1 MPRLQPYLRFL
12 RRLFANLPK
21 RAYLTVKA
29 HGLREALWRTLTF
42 PLRLTPIGARMGL
55 VTRVS
60 DVSAPARSWYAANGR
75 PVAVVI
81 PSYGPAKLALKAAR
95 SVKRT
100 TNARVIVADDGS
112 PADEVAR
119 LRASRHIDVVAS
131 GPNGGFA
138 VNCNRGLRE
147 ARPDEDVVLLN
158 SDIIA
163 FSGWLEVLQHA
174 AYEHDAGITGGKLLY
189 PDDTIQFAGAVRNPD
204 HPQWFDHRFRFR
216 PADHPASE
224 VLQPALAVTGAC
236 MYVKRETLDAI
247 GELDEE
253 YPMAYEDVDY
263 CLRAWESGRR
273 VVFAPAAELTHYES
287 KTRGFEQTTREI
299 ASQHHFWQT
308 WGDWFDRRETREPD
322 GGARIIY
329 VTQDLGV
336 GGGHRN
342 IFEHLNGLADRGHHP
357 EIWSL
362 AAAPPDWYDLRVPVR
377 LFADYAELRRTL
389 APLDAIKVATWW
401 ETAPH
406 VWEAS
411 LTRGVGV
418 YLVSDIET
426 SYYAD
431 KDVHGQVY
439 ATYRPELEYL
449 TISQWNHRTLLDY
462 VPSASIVTCGVDHS
476 RWHDLGLE
484 RAERS
489 ILALGRGNPLKNFPL
504 TRDAYMDLPDP
515 RPDLWLFGIEPEVA
529 AGMGDGVTYHRKP
542 SDAGVNELLNTC
554 TVFLQTS
561 RHEGFCLP
569 VLEAMAA
576 GAPVVCTDADGN
588 RDFCRDGVNCL
599 MPAANPRAVRG
610 ALEAVLG
617 DADLRER
624 LREGGRETAEAFA
637 LDRKLDELDAFY
649 RDVAERRASGAMPA
663 PTRRV
668 SVDVEPISPERRRR
682 FARR

>member
-1 MPRLQPYLRFL
+1 MSSLHSYLRFL
-12 RRLFANLPK
+12 RKLFANLPK
-21 RAYLTVKA
+21 RAFLTVKA

-42 PLRLTPIGARMGL
+42 PLRLTPLAPRMGL
-55 VTRVS
+55 VTRMN
-60 DVSAPARSWYAANGR
+60 DVSAPARAWYAAHGL

-81 PSYGPAKLALKAAR
+81 PSYGPAKLALRAAR

-112 PADEVAR
+112 APAELKR
-119 LRASRHIDVVAS
+119 LRASRHVDVVVA
-131 GPNGGFA
+131 GENAGFA
-138 VNCNRGLRE
+138 ANCNRGLRVT
-147 ARPDEDVVLLN
+147 RPDEDVVLLN
-158 SDIIA
+158 SDVIA
-163 FSGWLEVLQHA
+163 FGGWLEVLQHA
-174 AYEHDAGITGGKLLY
+174 AYEHDAGITGAKLLY
-189 PDDTIQFAGAVRNPD
+189 PDDTIQFAGAVRNRD
-204 HPQWFDHRFRFR
+204 APQWFDHRFRFR
-216 PADHPASE
+216 PSDHPPSE
-224 VLQPALAVTGAC
+224 VLQPALAITGAC
-236 MYVKRETLDAI
+236 MYLKRDTIAAV
-247 GELDEE
+247 GELDEN
-253 YPMAYEDVDY
+253 YGMAYEDVDY

-273 VVFAPAAELTHYES
+273 VVYAPAAQLTHFES
-287 KTRGFEQTTREI
+287 KTRGATQASREI
-299 ASQHHFWQT
+299 RSQQHFWET
-308 WGDWFDRRETREPD
+308 WGDWFDRRETRAGD
-322 GGARIIY
+322 GGARIVY
-329 VTQDLGV
+329 VTQDVGV

-357 EIWSL
+357 ELWSL

-377 LFADYAELRRTL
+377 LFDDYASLRDAL

-431 KDVHGQVY
+431 RDVHGHILT
-439 ATYRPELEYL
+439 TYRPELEYL
-449 TISQWNHRTLLDY
+449 TISQWNHRTLLGH
-462 VPSASIVTCGVDHS
+462 VPSATIVNCGVDHS

-484 RAERS
+484 RAENT

-504 TRDAYMDLPDP
+504 TRDAYLDFDAP

-529 AGMGDGVTYHRKP
+529 EGMGERVTYHRMP
-542 SDAGVNELLNTC
+542 SDAEVNELLNTC

-569 VLEAMAA
+569 ILEAMAA

-599 MPAANPRAVRG
+599 MPAAEPRAVRA
-610 ALEAVLG
+610 ALEAVLS
-617 DADLRER
+617 DRDLRER
-624 LREGGRETAEAFA
+624 LREGGRRTAEAFA
-637 LDRKLDELDAFY
+637 LERKLDELDVFY
-649 RDVAERRASGAMPA
+649 RELAERRASGAMPLP
-663 PTRRV
+663 PT
-668 SVDVEPISPERRRR
+668 SVRFEISSVPTAE
-682 FARR
+682 